1 MKKYEKI
8 RIFCIIIGSVMLVL
22 GCYMMMTRGN
32 PLDEMAG
39 YVGVSNGKEIISV
52 DGYKYSYNNGNN
64 SDKTDNFVTIE
75 NAENIPEIDYYP
87 GNDNYKMEV
96 SFTEDYSQKPTYK
109 VYDEDFNCIVEEQS
123 NLQMPGEIG
132 KKYYIELSVDW
143 GKKNKSLTIKYYF
156 VINIKE

>member
-1 MKKYEKI
+1 MNKYEKI
-8 RIFCIIIGSVMLVL
+8 RRLCIIVGSVMLVL

-39 YVGVSNGKEIISV
+39 YVGVSNGREIISV
-52 DGYKYSYNNGNN
+52 DGYKCSYNYDDK

-75 NAENIPEIDYYP
+75 KAENIPQIDYYP
-87 GNDNYKMEV
+87 TDENYKLEV

-109 VYDEDFNCIVEEQS
+109 VYDESFNCIVEEQS

-143 GKKNKSLTIKYYF
+143 GNKSKNLTMKYYF
-156 VINIKE
+156 AINIK